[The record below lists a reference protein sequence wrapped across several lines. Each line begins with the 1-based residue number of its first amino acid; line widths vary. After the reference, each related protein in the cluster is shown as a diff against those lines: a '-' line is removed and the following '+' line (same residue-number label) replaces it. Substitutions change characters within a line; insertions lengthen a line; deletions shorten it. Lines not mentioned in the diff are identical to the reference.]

1 MKFNI
6 PMINH
11 FPLKSGF
18 YFVIFLRLGI
28 HPFGNHEYKYTKK
41 TTNGVIRMQ
50 TMTIKEFMNKG
61 NMTESQTLTLLEQQ
75 QWDMMKLTFKAILI
89 VSTVALPLSLDQILN
104 FTNGAL
110 QPNVEAYVNQ
120 FSPSTLID
128 IMRGVK

>member
-1 MKFNI
+1 MQ
-6 PMINH
+6 
-11 FPLKSGF
+11 
-18 YFVIFLRLGI
+18 
-28 HPFGNHEYKYTKK
+28 T
-41 TTNGVIRMQ
+41 Q

-61 NMTESQTLTLLEQQ
+61 NVVESEGLSLLEQQ

-89 VSTVALPLSLDQILN
+89 VSSVALPFQLDQILS

-110 QPNVEAYVNQ
+110 QPNVEAYVSQ